1 MSSQIAVFRSLID
14 FSESQQITKAELST
28 SKLNDNIYFTVRMS
42 FKIAKTI
49 FKNMEEEDD
58 DDEYKVVFR
67 LQKDVLVAQY
77 DDHSEKLIKPVFSP
91 LKDALQKV
99 RDEKMS
105 IDKVDLKKMKQAV
118 SEYVEEKSE
127 SKSEEKSEGKSQDI
141 AFEAQDEMLQLIES
155 SLGNMAA
162 LINKKTKD
170 QMSLSALE
178 TVLKSI
184 VKITLTSAGVEDET
198 MEEKAWENI
207 KTQGFLPKKADRKTG
222 RKSGYTLFTEE
233 VRADEK
239 FKKDNEGKKF
249 TEITGVIAAMWK
261 ALSEEKKEKY
271 KEKAQQHNKDKPQS
285 KKPSKKSSKK
295 GSQKPVSEHTCTYI
309 ITKSERA
316 GTMCG
321 SSIRSDEPTFE
332 GQWFCSKHASAQ
344 KKKSESRKKKEEKES
359 EKPKKKTKK
368 TDDEEKSEKPKKKTK
383 KTDEEEKS
391 EKPKKKTTKK
401 TDEEEKSEK
410 PKKKTKKTD
419 EEEKS
424 EKPKKKAEKK
434 EEVVEQEEAEEAL
447 TQIAMEEFE
456 FNSDD
461 KYVQGIMTG
470 ESLTQAFGEI
480 FDEMEED
487 QYNVNITTTER
498 QMIVT
503 LLTEDGEEIDSK
515 KVKLAGASDELKTV
529 SKFLLTM

>member
-1 MSSQIAVFRSLID
+1 
-14 FSESQQITKAELST
+14 
-28 SKLNDNIYFTVRMS
+28 
-42 FKIAKTI
+42 
-49 FKNMEEEDD
+49 
-58 DDEYKVVFR
+58 
-67 LQKDVLVAQY
+67 
-77 DDHSEKLIKPVFSP
+77 
-91 LKDALQKV
+91 
-99 RDEKMS
+99 
-105 IDKVDLKKMKQAV
+105 
-118 SEYVEEKSE
+118 
-127 SKSEEKSEGKSQDI
+127 
-141 AFEAQDEMLQLIES
+141 
-155 SLGNMAA
+155 
-162 LINKKTKD
+162 
-170 QMSLSALE
+170 MSLSALE

-295 GSQKPVSEHTCTYI
+295 GSQKPVSDHTCTYI

-332 GQWFCSKHASAQ
+332 GQWFCSKHSSAQ

-359 EKPKKKTKK
+359 EKPKKK
-368 TDDEEKSEKPKKKTK
+368 
-383 KTDEEEKS
+383 
-391 EKPKKKTTKK
+391 KTTKK
-401 TDEEEKSEK
+401 TDEEK
-410 PKKKTKKTD
+410 PKKKKTEKK

-424 EKPKKKAEKK
+424 EKKPKKVSEVTELEEEEEERPKKTEKK
-434 EEVVEQEEAEEAL
+434 TEKKSEKESESKPMEDDEAEDMLNEMFADYEDAKL
-447 TQIAMEEFE
+447 SKGKIKGNISGDNLSSF
-456 FNSDD
+456 
-461 KYVQGIMTG
+461 
-470 ESLTQAFGEI
+470 FGVKG
-480 FDEMEED
+480 FTDD
-487 QYNVNITTTER
+487 QYTVKMEAYEK
-498 QMIVT
+498 VFE
-503 LLTEDGEEIDSK
+503 LSAKDGEGNDKDVGIIMARKLSK
-515 KVKLAGASDELKTV
+515 NMQRLQAWIV
-529 SKFLLTM
+529 SKTK